1 MHSHKSPT
9 LNPNPK
15 TDLATALERIGL
27 RATSQSLDDLVTR
40 ATKGQWSPRALVEH
54 ICQAEARDKADRS
67 LQRRLKRS
75 RIGRFK
81 PVADFDWAW
90 PKKIDRPLIER
101 AFTLDFVRQGRNLIL
116 IGPNGLGKTLFA
128 KALADASVNAGF
140 SVLFRSASE
149 LLDDLAVDSPLLR
162 RRKLAKYARPQLLC
176 LDELGYLS
184 YDEHAAD
191 LLYTLLNP
199 RYEASR
205 STLIATNLAFKD
217 WPSAFPNAACLRT
230 LIDRITHHADVTLI
244 EGESYRAKESEME
257 AAARRAP
264 APRAAKS

>member
-1 MHSHKSPT
+1 MSSPQRT
-9 LNPNPK
+9 IQTPK
-15 TDLATALERIGL
+15 TDLSAALEKIGL
-27 RATSQSLDDLVTR
+27 RATAQSLDDLVTR
-40 ATKGQWSPRALVEH
+40 ATKGQWTPRVLVEH
-54 ICQAEARDKADRS
+54 ICQIETSDKSDRS

-90 PKKIDRPLIER
+90 PTKIDRPLIER
-101 AFTLDFVRQGRNLIL
+101 AFTLDFIRRGHNLIL
-116 IGPNGLGKTLFA
+116 IGNNGLGKTLFA
-128 KALADASVNAGF
+128 KALADAAVNAGF

-162 RRKLAKYARPQLLC
+162 RRKIAKYARAHLLC

-191 LLYTLLNP
+191 ILYTVLNP

-205 STLIATNLAFKD
+205 STLITTNLVFKD
-217 WPSAFPNAACLRT
+217 WGSAFPNAACLRT
-230 LIDRITHHADVTLI
+230 LIDRLTHHADVSVI
-244 EGESYRAKESEME
+244 EGESYRTRESEME
-257 AAARRAP
+257 AAARRSP
-264 APRAAKS
+264 ARKAARP

>member
-1 MHSHKSPT
+1 MPSQTSAT
-9 LNPNPK
+9 AK
-15 TDLATALERIGL
+15 TDLAASLERIGL
-27 RATSQSLDDLVTR
+27 RATALSLDDLLTR
-40 ATKGQWSPRALVEH
+40 ATKGQWNPRALVEQ
-54 ICQAEARDKADRS
+54 ICQMESRDKADRS

-81 PVADFDWAW
+81 PVVDFDWAW

-116 IGPNGLGKTLFA
+116 IGTNGLGKTLFA
-128 KALADASVNAGF
+128 KALANTAVNGGF

-162 RRKLAKYARPQLLC
+162 RRKIAKYARPQLLC

-191 LLYTLLNP
+191 LLYSVLNP

-205 STLIATNLAFKD
+205 STLITTNLVFKD
-217 WPSAFPNAACLRT
+217 WPSAFPNASCLRT
-230 LIDRITHHADVTLI
+230 LVDRLTHHADVTII
-244 EGESYRAKESEME
+244 EGESYRARESELE
-257 AAARRAP
+257 AAARRSTP
-264 APRAAKS
+264 GAKT